1 MLAQVVSIHDRFYSP
16 KDREGREIV
25 DTLIQPFR
33 RAGGRDP
40 RSLFYNPVVWRRM
53 APSTLFY
60 NPALKMMAPSTM
72 VQCGPR

>member
-40 RSLFYNPVVWRRM
+40 RSLFYNPVV
-53 APSTLFY
+53 
-60 NPALKMMAPSTM
+60 
-72 VQCGPR
+72 